1 MNFASLF
8 TGVGGFEIGLGDR
21 FKPVLLNE
29 IDKCAQSVLREHFAD
44 ATIFPDVTELDAEM
58 LAGISMLV
66 GGFPCQDVSIVGGQ
80 RGLSGK
86 KTALVK
92 HVFRLAEQTRPDWLL
107 LENVQSVR
115 FVHGGRVLEYLIT
128 ECERLGYA
136 WAYRI
141 LDSSGFGVAQRRRRI
156 YFLASLVEDPGRAL
170 FADVGRPRKKTA
182 LTLDKPLGF
191 YWTEGRAG
199 NGLTQDAIP
208 TLKAGSTIGIPS
220 PPAVLFPSG
229 EVVIPT
235 IETAERLQGFP
246 PEWTSASPR
255 RDRWR
260 LVGNAVSPPVLKW
273 IGQSMMENAN
283 WSAATGGFPLEP
295 IWPLAGWGDGRGNRR
310 AVHVEEFPTATVAS
324 GLPRSE
330 YDWTPLSPRALRGFL
345 SRAKSSNL
353 RYPQG
358 FISRLDEALD
368 RLVG

>member
-1 MNFASLF
+1 MNVASLF
-8 TGVGGFEIGLGDR
+8 SGIGGFEIGLGDR
-21 FKPVLLNE
+21 FKPLFLNE
-29 IDKCAQSVLREHFAD
+29 IDECARSVLREHFAD
-44 ATIFPDVTELDAEM
+44 TIVFPDITELDAEAV
-58 LAGISMLV
+58 AGIPMLV

-80 RGLSGK
+80 RGLSGQ

-92 HVFRLAEQTRPDWLL
+92 HVFRIVEKARPDWLL

-115 FVHGGRVLEYLIT
+115 FVHGGRVLEYLIA

-141 LDSSGFGVAQRRRRI
+141 LDSAGFGLAQRRRRF
-156 YFLASLVEDPGRAL
+156 YFLASLVDDPGKAL
-170 FADVGRPRKKTA
+170 FADVGRPRKKPA

-199 NGLTQDAIP
+199 NGLTLDAIP

-220 PPAVLFPSG
+220 PPAVLFPDG

-246 PEWTSASPR
+246 SGWTAASPR

-260 LVGNAVSPPVLKW
+260 LVGNAVSPPVLAW
-273 IGQSMMENAN
+273 IGQSLIDNINWNALT
-283 WSAATGGFPLEP
+283 SDFPAKA
-295 IWPLAGWGDGRGNRR
+295 IWPIAGWGDGKGIRR
-310 AVHVEEFPTATVAS
+310 TVHVEEFPTS
-324 GLPRSE
+324 GVTCGLAHADYS
-330 YDWTPLSPRALRGFL
+330 WTPLSPRALSGFL
-345 SRAKSSNL
+345 SRAKSSSL

-358 FISRLDEALD
+358 FILRLDQALANS
-368 RLVG
+368 LG